1 MYSFKYIDSHLFKN
15 IWKIYSILGL
25 LDDATVSQSWKAINI
40 PIYIRLILIQFLA
53 LVPVSLNTLD
63 LIQHLVLFTSL

>member
-40 PIYIRLILIQFLA
+40 SIYIRLILIQFLA